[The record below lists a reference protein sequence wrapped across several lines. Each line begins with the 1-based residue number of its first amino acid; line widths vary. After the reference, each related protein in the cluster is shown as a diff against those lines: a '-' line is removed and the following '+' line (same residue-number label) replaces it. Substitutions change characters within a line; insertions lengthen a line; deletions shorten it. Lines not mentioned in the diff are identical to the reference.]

1 MGSILYWYYVP
12 YREDYNLAL
21 KELREKE
28 FEAGRYNPAVLFPEF
43 PPRAKA
49 SSPGKQHA
57 TIFDALD
64 DAAEDGTRSIL
75 DLDTVSTVDDYGV
88 ARLLSEQD
96 LLLYFNTTK
105 PTRQDIDNSYNFFES
120 IERGKG
126 HCIVTYKN
134 NKPHEIYFVGYSFD

>member
-1 MGSILYWYYVP
+1 MGSTRYWYYVP

-28 FEAGRYNPAVLFPEF
+28 FEAGRYSPAVLFPEF
-43 PPRAKA
+43 PPTARA
-49 SSPGKQHA
+49 SSPGKKHA

-64 DAAEDGTRSIL
+64 EAAEDGTRSIL

-88 ARLLSEQD
+88 ARLLSDQD
-96 LLLYFNTTK
+96 LVLYFNTTR
-105 PTRQDIDNSYNFFES
+105 PTRKDIENAFGFFES

-126 HCIVTYKN
+126 NCIVVYKDN
-134 NKPHEIYFVGYSFD
+134 QPHELYFVGYSFD